1 MTANGYGSSDRD
13 LMLLYGYRPEWL
25 NGTIR
30 RSEFSGFSPQEGG
43 SMDPKTVPYALSRTV
58 DLSYEEAD
66 RQIREELQNEGFG
79 ILTEIDVQ
87 ATLKNKLGVD
97 FPPYEI
103 LGACN
108 PQIAHQ
114 ALTLEPDVG
123 LLLPCNVVVRRT
135 EDNRT
140 LVEIMDPI
148 SVLGIADNDA
158 LRPLGDEALARLER
172 ALERVAAD

>member
-1 MTANGYGSSDRD
+1 M
-13 LMLLYGYRPEWL
+13 E
-25 NGTIR
+25 
-30 RSEFSGFSPQEGG
+30 
-43 SMDPKTVPYALSRTV
+43 PKTPPYALSRAV

-66 RQIREELQNEGFG
+66 RRIREELQKEGFG

-97 FPPYEI
+97 FPRYEI

-114 ALTLEPDVG
+114 ALTVEPDVG
-123 LLLPCNVVVRRT
+123 LLLPCNVVVRQT
-135 EDNRT
+135 EDDRT

-148 SVLGIADNDA
+148 SVLGIADNEA

-172 ALERVAAD
+172 ALERVAAA